1 MGPDR
6 NRIMVELCHRRQ
18 RMGEEMREMDTRNED
33 RLLHQL
39 DRSNL
44 DNSRFNVIIVGGGVI
59 AISIA
64 PVRGALIG
72 GP

>member
-1 MGPDR
+1 
-6 NRIMVELCHRRQ
+6 
-18 RMGEEMREMDTRNED
+18 MREMDTRDEAW
-33 RLLHQL
+33 LLHQL

-44 DNSRFNVIIVGGGVI
+44 GKSRFNVTVVGGGTI

-64 PVRGALIG
+64 PVRGASTG